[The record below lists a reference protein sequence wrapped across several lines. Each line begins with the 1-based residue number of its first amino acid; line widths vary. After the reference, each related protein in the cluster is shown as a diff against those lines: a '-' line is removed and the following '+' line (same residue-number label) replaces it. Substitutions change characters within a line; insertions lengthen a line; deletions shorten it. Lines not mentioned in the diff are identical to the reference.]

1 VPYRAW
7 IPVRRTEGLAAC
19 PVCAALAQQVRRVV
33 MVTFALFSV
42 ESGDQWLKSVKGRNF
57 LPPAESLEGER
68 K

>member
-1 VPYRAW
+1 
-7 IPVRRTEGLAAC
+7 
-19 PVCAALAQQVRRVV
+19 

-42 ESGDQWLKSVKGRNF
+42 ESGDQWLKSVKERNF